1 MMRHLFSRFGRKT
14 PSLALA
20 PALQTHVF
28 LDAYKQIIYIDIA
41 KRDDPDLALF
51 LEQHDRDTGTSWELK
66 LEHYA
71 DLQNRRDQ
79 ERQRAHV
86 AHPTAA
92 KANASD
98 NNARSQ
104 AFALIRQ
111 AAQLGASDLH
121 IHRLKDHT
129 EVRLRIKKNVLVLKD
144 MSIAE
149 GDALLVAIYRL
160 GSSQDST
167 FKEGETQDGGI
178 SGSEL
183 EGTGL
188 ENVRIVRGPS
198 YPAMTGGGHM
208 ELRLQYKERA
218 GSNTSSPL
226 GVILR
231 KPRTPP
237 GSLML
242 KEYGFDDAQIDKL
255 LYIASS
261 PSGLLLLTGPTGS
274 GKTTSIFELAKWQAR
289 TSPNKRTVTIEQP
302 VEYPMPWAV
311 QLEISN
317 ALTGEEAGLQ
327 FKENLRYSLRMDPDR
342 LIIGEIRDA
351 EVAITSFD
359 ASQTGHS
366 VMSTLHIEDPFDFPL
381 RFQNMNSE
389 KLPFRTTCVSTIIRG
404 IVAQR
409 LLPVLCNHC
418 KQPWSPS
425 DPRMPKLACE
435 ALLTWGDAAS
445 VFQINHEGCAEC
457 SYTGVASVTAVAEVV
472 ETDEELMNDFITR
485 GVTPARRRYR
495 SRPDADKPMV
505 ERAIAMALEGK
516 VDPQAI
522 ISEVERIPFRDKVER
537 DRRIGRRERE
547 LDARK
552 AEEFLN
558 EEPA

>member
-1 MMRHLFSRFGRKT
+1 MQGFFSRFRKGGNALT
-14 PSLALA
+14 LA
-20 PALQTHVF
+20 PDLQTHVF
-28 LDAYKQIIYIDIA
+28 LDAYKQIVYVDIA

-51 LEQHDRDTGTSWELK
+51 LEQHDRATGTAWDIQH
-66 LEHYA
+66 EHYA
-71 DLQNRRDQ
+71 DLQNRRAQ

-86 AHPTAA
+86 AHPTSA
-92 KANASD
+92 KTTNTD

-111 AAQLGASDLH
+111 AAQLGASDIH
-121 IHRLKDHT
+121 IHRLKDYA
-129 EVRLRIKKNVLVLKD
+129 EVRVRIKKNVLVLKD

-149 GDALLVAIYRL
+149 GDALLVALYRL
-160 GSSQDST
+160 GSTQDPT
-167 FKEGETQDGGI
+167 IREGETQDGGI

-198 YPAMTGGGHM
+198 YPAIAGGGHM

-218 GSNTSSPL
+218 GSNSSASRD
-226 GVILR
+226 VELR
-231 KPRTPP
+231 KPRTPA
-237 GSLML
+237 GDLML
-242 KEYGFDDAQIDKL
+242 KSYGFDDAQIDKL

-342 LIIGEIRDA
+342 LVIGEIRDA
-351 EVAITSFD
+351 EVALTSFD

-404 IVAQR
+404 VVAQR
-409 LLPVLCNHC
+409 LLPLLCDHC
-418 KQPWSPS
+418 KKRWDPS
-425 DPRMPKLACE
+425 DPRLPKLACE
-435 ALLTWGDAAS
+435 ALLTWGDS
-445 VFQINHEGCAEC
+445 TSICQINQEGCAEC

-505 ERAIAMALEGK
+505 ERAIAMALDGK